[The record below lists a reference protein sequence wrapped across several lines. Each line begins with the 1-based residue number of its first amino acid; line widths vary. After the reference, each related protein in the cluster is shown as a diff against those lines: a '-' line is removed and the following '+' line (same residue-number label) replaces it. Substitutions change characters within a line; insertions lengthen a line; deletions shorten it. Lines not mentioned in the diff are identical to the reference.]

1 MSKLREEI
9 LEKVKELYKQEHE
22 EKNNVFVK
30 GESRI
35 PFAGRIY
42 DEDEMVHLV
51 DSALDFQFVHLS
63 SHNEV

>member
-22 EKNNVFVK
+22 EKNNVFIK

-42 DEDEMVHLV
+42 DEDEE
-51 DSALDFQFVHLS
+51 
-63 SHNEV
+63 EVAVW